1 MPEIIQEN
9 SLTDDSIDAE
19 LSTLEAIVTYNVVD
33 NGTQCGKRKLVSS
46 DGHTFTLKR
55 QNKNSTDWRCS
66 IRNKTT
72 TCPVV
77 IRQQGD
83 SYTATTDNTHTHASK
98 PGILTAVKIQTKLKA
113 DAVLQL
119 FEPAQSIVDNILQ
132 KHADVREP
140 ESSRPAYANL
150 LRNCNRIR
158 QKDRPDDP
166 KDLTFELNEDFLST
180 AIPETFF
187 RQDVYRK
194 ENRHLIFATAKQL
207 ELLGQ
212 AKTWYI
218 DGTFKVVN
226 KPFYQLLSIHGYLKS
241 GEDIKQVP
249 LAFVLM
255 SGKNKK
261 DYKRVFQA
269 IRQQLPTTPAVT
281 SFVVDFESAI
291 WQALRAVFDDPV
303 IHGCAFHW
311 GQAVWRKVQEKG
323 LQTAYNERDSVYKF
337 LRKVFALPL
346 LPAEH
351 ILPTFTK
358 LEEKATNDRIK
369 DVMTY
374 IKETWITST
383 VWTIPSWSVFGQHI
397 RTNNDVEGWH
407 NRLNQKAKKGNL
419 QFYLLLTLLYQ
430 EARQLPGQMKMVSE
444 GKLKS
449 VDDRPM
455 LVRHTISCAHLPIT
469 HLFAASCLP

>member
-1 MPEIIQEN
+1 MSDTCVYCSLVVRPRQEAILCDGCDRWQHRTCNTDISRHRYRRMVKELTAVTFRCHACSAPVNGTPIPLPPLESTRLDTSEPASPILTSIADQTTFNLSDRPSFVMPEIIQEN

-33 NGTQCGKRKLVSS
+33 NGTQRGKRKLVSS

-55 QNKNSTDWRCS
+55 QNKNSTDLCCS

-98 PGILTAVKIQTKLKA
+98 PGIMTAVKIQTK
-113 DAVLQL
+113 
-119 FEPAQSIVDNILQ
+119 
-132 KHADVREP
+132 
-140 ESSRPAYANL
+140 
-150 LRNCNRIR
+150 
-158 QKDRPDDP
+158 
-166 KDLTFELNEDFLST
+166 
-180 AIPETFF
+180 
-187 RQDVYRK
+187 
-194 ENRHLIFATAKQL
+194 
-207 ELLGQ
+207 
-212 AKTWYI
+212 
-218 DGTFKVVN
+218 
-226 KPFYQLLSIHGYLKS
+226 
-241 GEDIKQVP
+241 
-249 LAFVLM
+249 
-255 SGKNKK
+255 
-261 DYKRVFQA
+261 
-269 IRQQLPTTPAVT
+269 
-281 SFVVDFESAI
+281 
-291 WQALRAVFDDPV
+291 
-303 IHGCAFHW
+303 
-311 GQAVWRKVQEKG
+311 
-323 LQTAYNERDSVYKF
+323 TAYNERDSVYKF

-430 EARQLPGQMKMVSE
+430 EARQLPVK
-444 GKLKS
+444 
-449 VDDRPM
+449 
-455 LVRHTISCAHLPIT
+455 
-469 HLFAASCLP
+469 